1 MVARHGTGPA
11 ALAGLLAGAM
21 IGLASG
27 LYVDLIDTEFEGIVA
42 GDQNAWTLLGAGLI
56 LVLLAG
62 AVAAGPLRSLGVPP
76 RRAWTSGV
84 LAHLAAVLLSN
95 VLGLVAFALGLFLEG
110 VPLHPLILFLVLGAT
125 FSVAGGARLPPWPFA
140 GIGLLLLVAA
150 TVAVA
155 AVAAA
160 LPANSPLV
168 WIGGF
173 LAAGLV
179 VWGGVALLGASL
191 VRSNAPLRRA
201 DRDP

>member
-27 LYVDLIDTEFEGIVA
+27 LYVDLIDTEFEGIVD
-42 GDQNAWTLLGAGLI
+42 GDPNAWTIVGAGLA
-56 LVLLAG
+56 LVFLAG
-62 AVAAGPLRSLGVPP
+62 AVAGGPLRSLGVPA
-76 RRAWTSGV
+76 RRAWTFGV

-95 VLGLVAFALGLFLEG
+95 VLGLVVFALGLFLDG
-110 VPLHPLILFLVLGAT
+110 VPFHPLILFLVLGAA
-125 FSVAGGARLPPWPFA
+125 FSVAGAARLPTWPFV

-160 LPANSPLV
+160 LPVNSPLV
-168 WIGGF
+168 WTGGF
-173 LAAGLV
+173 LAAGLM
-179 VWGGVALLGASL
+179 VWGGVVLVGARLAGSTGQLG
-191 VRSNAPLRRA
+191 PA
-201 DRDP
+201 DR